1 MLAQRE
7 DQVIYISDDDVSE
20 KVGGLI
26 DLTGINGS
34 PAYKPKVPAVF
45 RAEGNADCLCLVTM
59 LLTLLNT
66 RIVKDGLMHQCLALV
81 QLRCLR
87 LR

>member
-1 MLAQRE
+1 MATGMFTPAGGTESFSSSVLLAQRK

-20 KVGGLI
+20 EVGGLI

-59 LLTLLNT
+59 LPALLDT
-66 RIVKDGLMHQCLALV
+66 RIV
-81 QLRCLR
+81 
-87 LR
+87 